1 MLPGL
6 LPIAA
11 PGPVRRQGLA
21 RLAANHRQKRMASS
35 PPVFRFAPSPNGRLH
50 LGHAYS
56 ALLNQRLA
64 GRFGGELL
72 LRIEDIDL
80 TRCRYEF
87 EQGIY
92 DDLAWLGISFPPEVR
107 RQSRH
112 FDDYRRALGTLD
124 AMGLVYPCFCS
135 RQQVKEAVGRCE
147 AERGMPWP
155 RDPDG
160 APLYPGTCRDLSEAE
175 ARRRRAAG
183 EPHVLRLAMDRALA
197 RMAGAAFVYRLF
209 DETGAQRDVTV
220 DPAGWGDVVLARKD
234 VPTSYHISVVVDDAL
249 QRCQPCRSRA
259 GSGSGDRDPCPAAT
273 PARPADAALSFPSA
287 AERRNRAE
295 AGEEPAVPEPRRS
308 EGGRGDAGGDPA
320 AARFHVNRC
329 PGGSSSGEA
338 FSPRPERSASRRW

>member
-1 MLPGL
+1 M
-6 LPIAA
+6 
-11 PGPVRRQGLA
+11 A

-112 FDDYRRALGTLD
+112 FDDYRRALDRLD

-147 AERGMPWP
+147 AESGMPWP
-155 RDPDG
+155 CDPDG
-160 APLYPGTCRDLSEAE
+160 APLYPGTCRDLGEAE

-234 VPTSYHISVVVDDAL
+234 VPTSYHLSVVVDDAL
-249 QRCQPCRSRA
+249 QGVSHVVR
-259 GSGSGDRDPCPAAT
+259 GRDLEAAT
-273 PARPADAALSFPSA
+273 GIHVLLQRLLDLPTPRYHFHQLLNDETGQKLAKSRLSRSLADLRADGATPEA
-287 AERRNRAE
+287 IRRQL
-295 AGEEPAVPEPRRS
+295 G
-308 EGGRGDAGGDPA
+308 
-320 AARFHVNRC
+320 FT
-329 PGGSSSGEA
+329 
-338 FSPRPERSASRRW
+338 